1 MIHVIATVE
10 LHPGKR
16 DAFLAEFAK
25 VVPDV
30 HAEVG
35 CIEYGAAID
44 VASGLGPQIALRPDV
59 ATIIEKW
66 ESIDTLKAHA
76 AAPHMGAY
84 RARVK
89 DFIVRMTLQ
98 VLSPA

>member
-16 DAFLAEFAK
+16 DAFLAEFAR

-30 HAEVG
+30 HAEQG
-35 CIEYGAAID
+35 FIEYGAAVD
-44 VASGLGPQIALRPDV
+44 VASGLGPQLPLRPDV
-59 ATIIEKW
+59 VTIVEKW
-66 ESIDTLKAHA
+66 ESLDALKAHA
-76 AAPHMGAY
+76 VAPHMGAY

-89 DFIVRMTLQ
+89 DFIVKMTLQ
-98 VLSPA
+98 VLQPA